1 LTSTEWALIIGVVLI
16 AIALIIGLAMRGRG
30 DSTTVVR

>member
-1 LTSTEWALIIGVVLI
+1 VLV
-16 AIALIIGLAMRGRG
+16 AIALIIGLAMRNRG